1 MKRFHVGLFVCSLL
15 VSGCASQQKAI
26 FYPNDHFEKVGAA
39 QAEQDYQD
47 CLARALSAGVADST
61 VETAA
66 GRGAKAG
73 AVGGSAG
80 AVHAVVR
87 GRNVGRSAG
96 AAAAGAATGG
106 FVSGMIRDRPDP
118 VTRRFPERC
127 LGEKGYSTIGWRQSG
142 SRCGSPDSAQRSG
155 ASLG

>member
-1 MKRFHVGLFVCSLL
+1 MKRSRVVLLVCTLL
-15 VSGCASQQKAI
+15 VSGCASQQKAV

-47 CLARALSAGVADST
+47 CLAKALSSGVGDST
-61 VETAA
+61 VQTAA
-66 GRGAKAG
+66 KRGAKAG

-80 AVHAVVR
+80 AVHAAVR

-106 FVSGMIRDRPDP
+106 FVSGMIRDQPDP
-118 VTRRFPERC
+118 VTRRFIERC
-127 LGEKGYSTIGWRQSG
+127 LAEKGYSTIGWR
-142 SRCGSPDSAQRSG
+142 
-155 ASLG
+155 

>member
-1 MKRFHVGLFVCSLL
+1 MKWSRVMLFSGTLL

-39 QAEQDYQD
+39 QAEGDYQD
-47 CLARALSAGVADST
+47 CLARALSSGVGDST
-61 VETAA
+61 VENAA
-66 GRGAKAG
+66 RKGAKAG

-80 AVHAVVR
+80 AVHAAVR

-106 FVSGMIRDRPDP
+106 FVSGMIRDQPDP
-118 VTRRFPERC
+118 VTRRFIERC
-127 LGEKGYSTIGWRQSG
+127 LAERGYSTIGWR
-142 SRCGSPDSAQRSG
+142 
-155 ASLG
+155 